1 MAGGAAGALLGAGV
15 VVPVGM
21 VLLDDDESTS
31 ATGATNAVL
40 ASYERVRVASLG
52 SLIVGEPEFFDYPW
66 EAASNLIVRMNA
78 AVPGGAGPDRDVVAY
93 SNQCTHM
100 GCPIT
105 EYHED
110 THVLGPCPCH
120 FSSFDLSRDGVVGFG
135 QATQNLPRI
144 LLEVDGD
151 DVYATGVFR
160 LIYGH
165 GDNLAGEQLV
175 EVR

>member
-1 MAGGAAGALLGAGV
+1 M

-21 VLLDDDESTS
+21 VLLDDDESTAPQTNPDGSPAAPSS
-31 ATGATNAVL
+31 ALL
-40 ASYERVRVASLG
+40 ASYERVRVAGLG
-52 SLIVGEPEFFDYPW
+52 DLSVGEPEFFDYPW

-78 AVPGGAGPDRDVVAY
+78 PVPGGVGPDRDVVAY
-93 SNQCTHM
+93 SNLCTHM
-100 GCPIT
+100 GCPVT
-105 EYHED
+105 EYHAD

-120 FSSFDLSRDGVVGFG
+120 FSSFDLARDGVVGFG
-135 QATQNLPRI
+135 QATQNLPRV
-144 LLEVDGD
+144 LLDVDGD

-175 EVR
+175 EVSS

>member
-15 VVPVGM
+15 VVPVSL
-21 VLLDDDESTS
+21 VLLDDDPDSS
-31 ATGATNAVL
+31 GASNAVL
-40 ASYERVRVASLG
+40 ASYRRTRVAGLSDLA
-52 SLIVGEPEFFDYPW
+52 VGEPEFFDYPW
-66 EAASNLIVRMNA
+66 EGASNLIVRMNA

-105 EYHED
+105 EYHADEQ
-110 THVLGPCPCH
+110 VLGPCPCH

-135 QATQNLPRI
+135 QATQNLPRL
-144 LLEVDGD
+144 LLEIEGD
-151 DVYATGVFR
+151 DVFATGVFR

-175 EVR
+175 EVRS